1 MMSTTP
7 KKKVIDTPIDILT
20 GRKKRTI
27 PNMNEMKSIMATGGG
42 QISRGAA
49 GLPGNFGGNAFQ

>member
-1 MMSTTP
+1 MTTP

-27 PNMNEMKSIMATGGG
+27 PNINEMKSILATGGG

-49 GLPGNFGGNAFQ
+49 GLPGNPSNYAFH